1 MKTKVMKKIIT
12 LCIALTTLSAQ
23 AQNFSPTL
31 NRNFE
36 LIFVD
41 YLMPYNTLINIDPST
56 NPVDTF
62 GFVEVLKN
70 ANGAYLQGREFESGN
85 LVSSWLCSNNGNIN
99 TVYMTN
105 PLNGDTVQMDKIHRD
120 AQGRD
125 TLYQTYYDT
134 TFPATGS
141 LILSEELRLFY
152 GPHGVESAAISEVNG
167 GLGFGNNI
175 NYTVYRNAQNK
186 VDSLVADIEFMGS
199 KFPIQ
204 TLIYFASN
212 NQLDS
217 INLKNTLSGEV
228 EEQVRVINNSNGL
241 VEKFFIYERGNNN
254 AWTLYDEYHLSA
266 NTFFGLS
273 QKSALSLNLYPN
285 PSQGLLNLNNPL
297 SADLKIFN
305 LNGELVCE
313 QSGLSPQSQVNLKSV
328 AKGFYFAQIRLSD
341 GSFYSEKILLN

>member
-1 MKTKVMKKIIT
+1 MKKIIT
-12 LCIALTTLSAQ
+12 LSIALMAISVQ

-62 GFVEVLKN
+62 GLVEVLKN
-70 ANGAYLQGREFESGN
+70 SNGAYLQGREFENGN
-85 LVSSWLCSNNGNIN
+85 LISTWLCVNNGGTN
-99 TVYMTN
+99 TVYLTN
-105 PLNGDTVQMDKIHRD
+105 PLNGDTVQMDKIYRD
-120 AQGRD
+120 AFGRD

-134 TFPATGS
+134 ASPATGT
-141 LILSEELRLFY
+141 LILSEELRIHY
-152 GPHGVESAAISEVNG
+152 GSNGIDSASISEVNG
-167 GLGFGNNI
+167 GIGFGNNI
-175 NYTVYRNAQNK
+175 NYTVYRNAQNT

-204 TLIYFASN
+204 TLIYFISN

-228 EEQVRVINNSNGL
+228 EEQVRVANNSNGL
-241 VEKFFIYERGNNN
+241 IEKFYIYERGNNN

-273 QKSALSLNLYPN
+273 QKSALSLSLYPN
-285 PSQGLLNLNNPL
+285 PSQGLLNLNNPVP
-297 SADLKIFN
+297 ADLKIIN
-305 LNGELVCE
+305 LKGELVWE
-313 QSGLSPQSQVNLKSV
+313 QSGLSPQCQVNLKSV
-328 AKGFYFAQIRLSD
+328 AKGLYLAQIRLSD
-341 GSFYSEKILLN
+341 GSFHSEKILLK

>member
-1 MKTKVMKKIIT
+1 MKKIIT
-12 LCIALTTLSAQ
+12 LCIALMAVSAQ

-62 GFVEVLKN
+62 GLVEVLKN
-70 ANGAYLQGREFESGN
+70 ANGAYLQGREIESGN
-85 LVSSWLCSNNGNIN
+85 LVSNWLCTNNSGLN
-99 TVYMTN
+99 TVYLTD
-105 PLNGDTVQMDKIHRD
+105 PLSGDTVQMDKIYRD

-125 TLYQTYYDT
+125 TLYETYYDT
-134 TFPATGS
+134 TFAATGA
-141 LILSEELRLFY
+141 LTLVEELRLFY
-152 GPHGVESAAISEVNG
+152 GPNGVDSAAISEANS
-167 GLGFGNNI
+167 GLGFGTNI
-175 NYTVYRNAQNK
+175 NYTVYRNAQNT

-204 TLIYFASN
+204 TLIYFIAN

-228 EEQVRVINNSNGL
+228 EEQVRVANNSNGL

-254 AWTLYDEYHLSA
+254 AWSLYDEYHLSA
-266 NTFFGLS
+266 NTFFGLN

-285 PSQGLLNLNNPL
+285 PSEGLVNLNNPQP
-297 SADLKIFN
+297 ADLKIIN
-305 LNGELVCE
+305 LNGELIWE
-313 QSGLSPQSQVNLKSV
+313 QKGLSPQSQVNLKSI
-328 AKGFYFAQIRLSD
+328 AKGFYLAQLRLSD
-341 GSFYSEKILLN
+341 GSFYSEKILLK